1 MSRTSWQDVMSE
13 VERRIYTR
21 QWHPGQLIPNESD
34 LASEFGCARVTVNRA
49 LRTLAEAGLLDRRRK
64 AGTSVALHPVG
75 KATLQIPV
83 IRKEIEAQDKRYDYH
98 LLREENA
105 LAPAAICHR
114 FQAEPNQKMRHVI
127 SRHCADG
134 VPYVIEDRWINLTAL
149 PHLEGVSFAAISAN
163 EWLLQNTPF
172 THGDIGFGATNA
184 NAIEATTLNATKG
197 AALFTVERTT
207 WDHQTALTSVK
218 LLFHPGY
225 QMNTKV

>member
-172 THGDIGFGATNA
+172 THGDINFGAKNA
-184 NAIEATTLNATKG
+184 SQREAQLLATKTDT
-197 AALFTVERTT
+197 ALFVISRTT
-207 WDHQTALTSVK
+207 WDHDTAVTMVDLV
-218 LLFHPGY
+218 FHAGHRKHT
-225 QMNTKV
+225 QL